1 MNVDRR
7 SRVVVW
13 LDPTAPQEAS
23 LPALACLGAAAE
35 ILGLFVEDAD
45 LLDLSRLSVA
55 REISFEG
62 TAARQMEQGRTEQQ
76 FRVHGARMR
85 NLFEAAARKLSARH
99 SFRVARGV
107 LSTELLKAAADYDTL
122 VLTHSR
128 RQFAPR
134 LTIRTRLGELLTSG
148 PRTLVIVQDRW
159 HTGQRIAAL
168 FDRSAASELALRT
181 AAAIARSEGVGLSV
195 WLPDER
201 SAELEAQVSAILDE
215 SSSYSL
221 RPIAMENTDALV
233 RAADHDNPRVL
244 VLPGGEPAATRQT
257 VTGLRDRASCSVIV
271 GR

>member
-35 ILGLFVEDAD
+35 ILGLFVEDID

-62 TAARQMEQGRTEQQ
+62 TAARQMERGRTEQQ

-85 NLFEAAARKLSARH
+85 NLFEEAARKLSARH

-107 LSTELLKAAADYDTL
+107 LSAELLRVAADYDTL

-128 RQFAPR
+128 RQFGPR
-134 LTIRTRLGELLTSG
+134 LTLRTRLGELLTSG

-159 HTGQRIAAL
+159 RTGQRIAAL
-168 FDRSAASELALRT
+168 FDGSPASELALRT

-195 WLPDER
+195 WLFGER
-201 SAELEAQVSAILDE
+201 NGELAAQVAETLDDSA
-215 SSSYSL
+215 SYSL
-221 RPIAMENTDALV
+221 RPIAAADNDALV

-244 VLPGGEPAATRQT
+244 VLPAGEPAETRQT
-257 VTGLRDRASCSVIV
+257 VTELLDRASCSVIV
-271 GR
+271 VR